1 MPGDKISPGATDWHP
16 AGTIQPT
23 SKQANFFAG
32 AIKPGRVVRVSGRP
46 LPLGEPV
53 AELVAV
59 KFDQEFGTTVPG
71 KREVRRSDWLNFNV
85 ADAHVL
91 HPVDWTVRKVPQALV
106 NTDHLVVDIMGGE
119 KLGKTPNKQLFEL
132 NMPGEVLL
140 IDPLAG
146 KARV

>member
-32 AIKPGRVVRVSGRP
+32 VIKPGRVVRVSGRP

-59 KFDQEFGTTVPG
+59 KFDQEFGTTVPA

-91 HPVDWTVRKVPQALV
+91 HPVDWTVRKVPKPWLTRIIWSSISWA
-106 NTDHLVVDIMGGE
+106 E
-119 KLGKTPNKQLFEL
+119 KNLAK
-132 NMPGEVLL
+132 LL
-140 IDPLAG
+140 PSNCSS
-146 KARV
+146 